1 MDLLRAV
8 FALPPH
14 MFQSTAAKR
23 RASTAVFC
31 AALKSL
37 QEGLSS
43 AAAAKDLVAVLTAAA
58 DDVAPD
64 DVPMLVEACVAPLL
78 ERSGALRTE
87 GPARDG
93 CLAALSVLPRLLG
106 RVSAA
111 KSSEVLHP
119 DASRLVA
126 DLSGCTGA
134 QFCERTVRDL
144 CKVTWPAG
152 CQIKVV
158 EVMKDMALGP
168 HLLKIAAHKA
178 MRQLQEV
185 QPDELPALVYQL
197 LLIGAQQKGQEREG
211 LLLAILALFEQ
222 REQQRNTD
230 QEESIQL
237 ERGHGSSTAALVAA
251 RSIEGNVI
259 TLFNFAATQDHDL
272 GLTLLKIIQG
282 TNKLSSGSSSST
294 SGNNGAATQCFRWL
308 MLTPFSGALAL
319 SIMHAQ
325 RFEVLVADTLSKLAA
340 DGAKHAHR
348 VASSNWLE
356 EAHAFAADSS
366 SSGTT
371 SAGAISSS
379 STSHSGDGSSL
390 LHASHVPTV
399 LRAVVAASQGW
410 DRLTPALVSF
420 GFSLIDKAPAMAPA
434 NLSTA
439 HLGGL
444 SGLSGPLAGVNGSSG
459 LNSGVVS
466 GSGGGGGPG
475 GGPGGGFVAGG
486 TGPGSNVWRARLG
499 QALLLECFL
508 ASPACRETV
517 VTKALQRVVTR
528 APGSECLL
536 ELLGDCATARPHDLL
551 ALAPHLRDAFG
562 FVLFLPYSCMSVIFK

>member
-1 MDLLRAV
+1 
-8 FALPPH
+8 
-14 MFQSTAAKR
+14 MFQSGAAKR

-64 DVPMLVEACVAPLL
+64 DVPLLVEACVAPLL

-106 RVSAA
+106 RVSSA
-111 KSSEVLHP
+111 KSSDVLHP

-144 CKVTWPAG
+144 CKVTWPVG

-158 EVMKDMALGP
+158 EVLKDMALGP
-168 HLLKIAAHKA
+168 HLLKMAAHKA

-197 LLIGAQQKGQEREG
+197 LLIGAQQQGQEREG

-222 REQQRNTD
+222 REKQRNID
-230 QEESIQL
+230 QEGGPL
-237 ERGHGSSTAALVAA
+237 DPSTAATAAAA

-282 TNKLSSGSSSST
+282 TNKLSSGTSSGSDNNSS
-294 SGNNGAATQCFRWL
+294 AATQCFRWL

-340 DGAKHAHR
+340 GGAKHAHR
-348 VASSNWLE
+348 VTLSAWLE
-356 EAHAFAADSS
+356 EAHAFAVASPCSTHSAVTMGNSS
-366 SSGTT
+366 NSSG
-371 SAGAISSS
+371 SS
-379 STSHSGDGSSL
+379 DGSGL
-390 LHASHVPTV
+390 LHASHVPQV
-399 LRAVVAASQGW
+399 LRAVVATSRGW
-410 DRLTPALVSF
+410 DRLMPALVGF
-420 GFSLIDKAPAMAPA
+420 GFSLIDKAPAMAA
-434 NLSTA
+434 LNMSAA

-444 SGLSGPLAGVNGSSG
+444 SGLCGPFAGANGGNGSVTGGCGSSG
-459 LNSGVVS
+459 AAGGA
-466 GSGGGGGPG
+466 GS
-475 GGPGGGFVAGG
+475 GFVAGG

-508 ASPACRETV
+508 ASSACRETV

-536 ELLGDCATARPHDLL
+536 ELLGDCAAVRPHDLL

-562 FVLFLPYSCMSVIFK
+562 FVAICLAFTNS